1 VFLNL
6 RDVLVLVL
14 GAQGG
19 KYEYKYS
26 GFVLEYN
33 SSTSTSTR
41 YYISGNPA
49 KAVAVT
55 LIMLMHGI

>member
-1 VFLNL
+1 LEHSEFLNL
-6 RDVLVLVL
+6 RDVLALVL

-33 SSTSTSTR
+33 ASTSTSTK
-41 YYISGNPA
+41 YYISA
-49 KAVAVT
+49 YCILV
-55 LIMLMHGI
+55 I